1 MSNILTLTGRE
12 WKAFW
17 YSPVAYVVG
26 TFFMIFNGIV
36 FAMLVTALSD
46 PRMDPSIRISQLF
59 FGRTLFFW
67 LAVLMMAPVLTMR
80 TFSEEKRT
88 GTMEVL
94 LSAPVTDWQV
104 IAGKFL
110 GAWLSYLTLW
120 AVTVIDFLILRHY
133 TAFEWMPIVTGY
145 LGTALLGAVLISAGI
160 LVSSTTRNQV
170 IAAFVSFV
178 LIVMFFSIGIFAGF
192 FTDPSTMK
200 FIQYLSIIDHFW
212 DFSKGIFDSRPIA
225 FYLSL
230 TASMLFLTTRILGS
244 SRWRA

>member
-1 MSNILTLTGRE
+1 MSNILALTSRE
-12 WKAFW
+12 WKSFW

-26 TFFMIFNGIV
+26 TFFMIFNGVV
-36 FAMLVTALSD
+36 FSMLITALND
-46 PRMDPSIRISQLF
+46 PRMDPSTRIGQLF

-67 LAVLMMAPVLTMR
+67 LIILIMAPLLTMR
-80 TFSEEKRT
+80 SFSEEKRT

-94 LSAPVTDWQV
+94 LAAPVTDWQV
-104 IAGKFL
+104 VAGKFL

-120 AVTVIDFLILRHY
+120 AFTVIDFLILRRY
-133 TAFEWMPIVTGY
+133 TAFEWTPIITGY
-145 LGTALLGAVLISAGI
+145 LGTALLGAVLISAGV

-178 LIVMFFSIGIFAGF
+178 LVVMFFSIGIMAGF
-192 FTDPSTMK
+192 FTDPHTTK

-212 DFSKGIFDSRPIA
+212 DFSKGILDTRPLA

-230 TASMLFLTTRILGS
+230 TGSMLFLTVRILGS
-244 SRWRA
+244 PRWRA